1 MTASR
6 RDVLKSGGLAALLG
20 VTGLAGCSGTGGL
33 LGGGSGGGQG
43 KTSWQYDPNSLV
55 ETENRFFG
63 SLDYEQM
70 YENRE
75 YLPESMREDFE
86 TESDAPIS
94 AADIG
99 QVSGVGGGRYA
110 PMEQSAAVFGSVAVT
125 GEFSADDIT
134 GEMGEDSE
142 AQQIGEYEGYVLYEN
157 ADSVAGSTGI
167 QSGSQ
172 ASATVGIGDGAL
184 VLGVVSTQQSDV
196 SVTGEDAVRKMID
209 ASNGNAPLLQ
219 DNSQYASQLTTEIEG
234 KSMRV
239 GGEVDPELVAT
250 MQEGATT
257 TGAQFFEGMRAA
269 GFGGSI
275 NGESTTFT
283 FTGIYKDGETA
294 QNTGIV
300 GLVNA
305 SSEQAVQETDGI
317 DELTATRNEG
327 AISVKMTGQT
337 SVIFAED
344 GPAGGA
350 GSTFSL

>member
-1 MTASR
+1 
-6 RDVLKSGGLAALLG
+6 
-20 VTGLAGCSGTGGL
+20 
-33 LGGGSGGGQG
+33 
-43 KTSWQYDPNSLV
+43 
-55 ETENRFFG
+55 
-63 SLDYEQM
+63 
-70 YENRE
+70 
-75 YLPESMREDFE
+75 
-86 TESDAPIS
+86 
-94 AADIG
+94 
-99 QVSGVGGGRYA
+99 
-110 PMEQSAAVFGSVAVT
+110 VAVT